1 MVKQAVEK
9 EKDVSA
15 SRNAN
20 LQSEM
25 KLVIGDCEQ
34 IKNQEEI
41 TEKSDGKENTE
52 ESLEETTC
60 QSEETTCQSEET
72 KIEPTVHQ
80 SDA

>member
-1 MVKQAVEK
+1 MKQAVEK

-25 KLVIGDCEQ
+25 KVVISNCEQ
-34 IKNQEEI
+34 IKSQEEI
-41 TEKSDGKENTE
+41 TEKLEGKENTD
-52 ESLEETTC
+52 ESV
-60 QSEETTCQSEET
+60 EETTCQSEET